1 MRDRVTT
8 AEPEPR
14 CPDPKISETDQRR
27 PDDQV
32 ALIPRKLGC
41 AFPRDLNVIALLDNC
56 QIDPFSPIE
65 GEPEAIVDGRSR
77 RDSAS
82 IGEPAGQRSEASRIA
97 SLHSQ

>member
-14 CPDPKISETDQRR
+14 CPDPKISEADQHR

-41 AFPRDLNVIALLDNC
+41 AFPRDLNVVALLDNC
-56 QIDPFSPIE
+56 QIDPLSPIE
-65 GEPEAIVDGRSR
+65 GEPETIESR
-77 RDSAS
+77 TE
-82 IGEPAGQRSEASRIA
+82 IGGGSRNLHGHEPTSGQHQKS
-97 SLHSQ
+97 